1 VKGAQ
6 AQPVRP
12 GTPQLHRTPDERH
25 DVRGGEHLVDGFL
38 RNATHAHD
46 SEALEFPR
54 KAWSVSSAQ
63 WLDHAP
69 DGHVDSLMSEE
80 TNPYKPPATPAP
92 AQPRRRYWVGCMRGT
107 LGCGCLVP
115 LVLFIIAAISGDV
128 GGPLFWP
135 ILMVLT
141 GLVGA
146 ALGVVFAPLEKK
158 QL

>member
-1 VKGAQ
+1 
-6 AQPVRP
+6 
-12 GTPQLHRTPDERH
+12 
-25 DVRGGEHLVDGFL
+25 
-38 RNATHAHD
+38 
-46 SEALEFPR
+46 
-54 KAWSVSSAQ
+54 
-63 WLDHAP
+63 
-69 DGHVDSLMSEE
+69 
-80 TNPYKPPATPAP
+80 
-92 AQPRRRYWVGCMRGT
+92 MRGT